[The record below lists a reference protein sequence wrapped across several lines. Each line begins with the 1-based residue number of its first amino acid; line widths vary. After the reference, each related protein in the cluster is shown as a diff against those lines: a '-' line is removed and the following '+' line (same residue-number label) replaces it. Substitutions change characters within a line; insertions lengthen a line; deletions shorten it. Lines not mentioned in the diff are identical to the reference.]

1 MFKATAASCIG
12 YRFAGDATTLDAS
25 PSESKTRSGYQ
36 QPHVAVIGAGGFGG
50 WTALNLLRKG
60 AKVTLL
66 DTWGPGNARSSSGC
80 ERRMIHSQL
89 YAVGSTG
96 SNKEV
101 YRQLY
106 MDMITRS
113 LQLWR

>member
-1 MFKATAASCIG
+1 MLKVTAASIIG
-12 YRFAGDATTLDAS
+12 YQLAGDAATLNAS
-25 PSESKTRSGYQ
+25 LTDEKIRNRYQ
-36 QPHVAVIGAGGFGG
+36 QSHIAVIGAGGFGG
-50 WTALNLLRKG
+50 WTALSLLRKG

-66 DTWGPGNARSSSGC
+66 DTWGPGNARASSGC

-101 YRQLY
+101 YRPL
-106 MDMITRS
+106 
-113 LQLWR
+113 